1 MHEDNSPSEH
11 GDANK
16 KPRKEKK
23 MQPMKQSTSV
33 TAPKRK
39 HITKAEGDQA
49 MAQFEDQGQW
59 SDDDTRLLLETLLG
73 NDSELY
79 DKLMTNAKYAY
90 KKVVDG
96 NG

>member
-1 MHEDNSPSEH
+1 
-11 GDANK
+11 
-16 KPRKEKK
+16 
-23 MQPMKQSTSV
+23 MQPMKQSASI
-33 TAPKRK
+33 TAQKRK

-59 SDDDTRLLLETLLG
+59 SDDDTKLLLETLLG

-96 NG
+96 H